1 VVFRP
6 RSWGVGVTVASLAA
20 VGLGLSGPADALSK
34 PQPRPSLTGAAPGLV
49 PIQAVGRVQKVTL
62 ITGDTVTLYG
72 GEKGRISIKPG
83 PGRRGVMFS
92 ARRMKNHLYVVPSD
106 VQRAVDGGKLDR
118 RLFDVA
124 GLASGGF
131 DDGSSSSIPLLITYS
146 GKSRQRAA
154 VSGATVTRELP
165 SVNGAA
171 IKVDK
176 ATASSFLAKA
186 SSARSGSQIDR
197 IWLDGKRKV
206 TLDQS
211 VPQIGAPAAWQAGFT
226 GAGVSVAV
234 LDSGID
240 ASHPDLATQ
249 VAGEKNFT
257 DAPAGDLFGHGTHVA
272 STIAGSSGRYKG
284 VAPEAE
290 LYDGKVCDDTGS
302 CQDSA
307 ILAGMEWAAT
317 EVKAKVVNLSL
328 GGPDTPGIDPVEEAV
343 NRLTLETGTLFV
355 IAAGNEGPGES
366 TIQSPGS
373 ADAGLTVGAV
383 DQHNQLADFSSRG
396 PRVGDGALKPD
407 ISAPGVSI
415 VAAKAKESIIGEPV
429 GDDYLRLSGTSMATP
444 HVAGAAALLAQKH
457 PGWKSAELK
466 GALMGSARPAD
477 GQTAFEQGA
486 GRVDVAKGINQT
498 VIAEPGNLSFGTALW
513 PHDDD
518 APVTKTLTYR
528 NLGDQPVTLDLAA
541 SLNGPTG
548 DPAPANAL
556 VLSAS
561 TVTIPAGGTASV
573 QATSNTKHSGP
584 DGAYSG
590 RVTATG
596 GEVSITSAVVVDK
609 EAERY
614 NLTIK
619 HLGPDG
625 TPSPDDTTRTK
636 VWGLNQDVAMGLP
649 GATAKVRLP
658 KGEYLLDGNQQ
669 VGNPGSEDYY
679 LMVQPSLQLT
689 KDSTVVFDARTT
701 KKVKIA
707 LPQPDA
713 QLILADVGYARTP
726 SDPARRYRLNG
737 MISDLSR
744 LHLAQVGAGVS
755 AELMTGLIASQWGK
769 PGVDG
774 DFRNSPYLYG
784 LVNATPGGF
793 PAGLDRTVQDKDLA
807 VVDQAINATF
817 DGDVERALF
826 AGTPDG
832 SGFVTPGVPFDTPVK
847 TRSFLEPAGIS
858 WSTLVID
865 PDAFPVLSGV
875 GSGRKPYRAG
885 ASYSERFHA
894 APFVPLPTIAQRSRD
909 QLLVQVA
916 PVGDADGN
924 SGQSQTDSAGSI
936 LFRDGV
942 KVAETPRFGYVVAD
956 GLPAGKASYRFETS
970 QTRPTYATL
979 STRTDLAWTFS
990 SAETTAPATLP
1001 LLGVR
1006 YRPKVDSHNVVERKP
1021 VSVLPVVIDAQ
1032 PGASLPRIKTLKI
1045 QVSGDEGKTWRHA
1058 EVTAAGQG
1066 RYKAVFAT
1074 PNRATTISLRS
1085 HLVDADGNTTD
1096 QTVINAYPLN

>member
-1 VVFRP
+1 MLFRP
-6 RSWGVGVTVASLAA
+6 RSWGVGVTVVSLAA
-20 VGLGLSGPADALSK
+20 VGLGLSGPADAS
-34 PQPRPSLTGAAPGLV
+34 PQSQSLAGEPQGLV
-49 PIQAVGRVQKVTL
+49 PSQAVSRVQKVTL
-62 ITGDTVTLYG
+62 ITGDKVTLYD
-72 GEKGRISIKPG
+72 GENGRISVEPG

-106 VQRAVDGGKLDR
+106 VQGAVDGGKLDR

-124 GLASGGF
+124 GLASDGF
-131 DDGSSSSIPLLITYS
+131 DDDASSSIPLLVTYS

-249 VAGEKNFT
+249 VAGGKNFT
-257 DAPAGDLFGHGTHVA
+257 DGPAGDLFGHGTHVA
-272 STIAGSSGRYKG
+272 STIAGTSGRYKG
-284 VAPEAE
+284 VAPEAK

-302 CQDSA
+302 CQESA

-328 GGPDTPGIDPVEEAV
+328 GGRDTPGIDPLEEAV
-343 NRLTLETGTLFV
+343 NQLTLETGTLFV

-383 DQHNQLADFSSRG
+383 DHDNQLADFSSRG

-407 ISAPGVSI
+407 LSAPGVSI
-415 VAAKAKESIIGEPV
+415 VAAKAKESVIGEPV

-457 PGWKSAELK
+457 PGWKSGELK

-528 NLGDQPVTLDLAA
+528 NLGDQPVTLDLAV

-548 DPAPANAL
+548 GPAPANAL

-596 GEVSITSAVVVDK
+596 GEVSITSAVLVDK

-619 HLGPDG
+619 HIGPDG
-625 TPSPDDTTRTK
+625 SPSPDDTTRTK
-636 VWGLNQDVAMGLP
+636 VWGLNQDVGMGLS
-649 GATAKVRLP
+649 GATSKVRLP
-658 KGEYLLDGNQQ
+658 KGEYLLDGNQR

-689 KDSTVVFDARTT
+689 KDSTVVFDARAT

-713 QLILADVGYARTP
+713 QLILGDVGYVRTA
-726 SDPARRYRLNG
+726 SDPARQTGLNG

-755 AELMTGLIASQWGK
+755 AELMTGHIASQWGK

-784 LVNATPGGF
+784 LVNTTPGGF
-793 PAGLDRTVQDKDLA
+793 PTGLDRTVQDNDLA
-807 VVDQAINATF
+807 VVDQTINATF
-817 DGDVERALF
+817 GGNVERVLSP
-826 AGTPDG
+826 GKPDG
-832 SGFVTPGVPFDTPVK
+832 SGFVIPGVLFDTPFK
-847 TRSFLEPAGIS
+847 TRSFLEPGFS
-858 WSTLVID
+858 WSTGVLD
-865 PDAFPVLSGV
+865 PDAFPVFSGV
-875 GSGRKPYRAG
+875 GSGQKVYRAG

-894 APFVPLPTIAQRSRD
+894 APFVPSPVIAQRSRD
-909 QLLVQVA
+909 QLQMQVA

-924 SGQSQTDSAGSI
+924 SGRSQTDSAGSV

-942 KVAETPRFGYVVAD
+942 KVAETPLFGYVVAA

-970 QTRPTYATL
+970 QTRPTFAKL

-990 SAETTAPATLP
+990 SAETTEPATLP

-1032 PGASLPRIKTLKI
+1032 PGATLPRIKTLKI
-1045 QVSGDEGKTWRHA
+1045 QVSGDEGKTWRPA

-1085 HLVDADGNTTD
+1085 HLIDADGNITD